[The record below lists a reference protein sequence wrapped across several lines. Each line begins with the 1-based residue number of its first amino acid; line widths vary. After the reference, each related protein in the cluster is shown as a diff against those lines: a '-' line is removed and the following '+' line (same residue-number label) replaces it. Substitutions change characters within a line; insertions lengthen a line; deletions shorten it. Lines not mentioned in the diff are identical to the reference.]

1 MSGDKVQKGIKE
13 DFAKLFENPSR
24 ESLRQLLAN
33 NTGEYDDL
41 DFKGEWIDSSKLAKH
56 IIGMANKSGGV
67 IIFGVDESD
76 NQLITKGIVLDDKTD
91 FKKNINKFI
100 PEQLKYEVIDFS
112 YEDSEYPKIKDK
124 SFRVIV
130 IEYDPK
136 HIPFM
141 AKKPGKDIKHN
152 VIYTRKNTSTVP
164 VEYPDIQDIL
174 NRRLETGFSSKRELS
189 IQEHFEELKLMYSLV
204 SKISTSNFTASMEM
218 YKWFKN
224 PKYPQEDIE
233 DFVVRMIEVKKEVIE
248 SIVRRIH
255 Y

>member
-91 FKKNINKFI
+91 FKKNI
-100 PEQLKYEVIDFS
+100 
-112 YEDSEYPKIKDK
+112 
-124 SFRVIV
+124 
-130 IEYDPK
+130 
-136 HIPFM
+136 
-141 AKKPGKDIKHN
+141 KKK
-152 VIYTRKNTSTVP
+152 
-164 VEYPDIQDIL
+164 
-174 NRRLETGFSSKRELS
+174 
-189 IQEHFEELKLMYSLV
+189 
-204 SKISTSNFTASMEM
+204 
-218 YKWFKN
+218 
-224 PKYPQEDIE
+224 
-233 DFVVRMIEVKKEVIE
+233 
-248 SIVRRIH
+248 
-255 Y
+255 